1 MALVGKVAELKADDT
16 IIQNLIERVQTLEN
30 MPDEEKKQ
38 LIEYLHN
45 FNITDQR
52 LNELNNSQKQ
62 FHADTRRWLQALDQS
77 IKRQQLLVDRQI
89 INDIRHEVEVET
101 GFNIRDYVTEEQRRI
116 VTQAWA
122 HLTEKQIQ
130 AAHQL
135 DEINEQL
142 SSTNTKIKNLE
153 SAINEDFDDIIK
165 IVGTVVILAVV
176 LSIPMYA
183 IAFHYHPVLT
193 SILLVLVIAFIIIT
207 WLLVLKKNGD
217 QYNGN

>member
-77 IKRQQLLVDRQI
+77 IKRQQLLVDR
-89 INDIRHEVEVET
+89 
-101 GFNIRDYVTEEQRRI
+101 
-116 VTQAWA
+116 
-122 HLTEKQIQ
+122 
-130 AAHQL
+130 
-135 DEINEQL
+135 
-142 SSTNTKIKNLE
+142 
-153 SAINEDFDDIIK
+153 
-165 IVGTVVILAVV
+165 
-176 LSIPMYA
+176 
-183 IAFHYHPVLT
+183 
-193 SILLVLVIAFIIIT
+193 
-207 WLLVLKKNGD
+207 
-217 QYNGN
+217 